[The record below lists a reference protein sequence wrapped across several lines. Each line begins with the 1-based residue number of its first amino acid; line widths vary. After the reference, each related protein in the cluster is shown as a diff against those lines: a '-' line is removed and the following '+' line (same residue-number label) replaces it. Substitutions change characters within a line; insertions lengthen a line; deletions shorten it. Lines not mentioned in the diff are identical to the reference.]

1 MSPEKQSAGSMLL
14 HSDLQKKINM
24 VTNIKFQIN
33 NQQFM
38 KQLADVS
45 KENKSI
51 VYGSQTILPLK
62 QNKLRSRKNIST
74 NSQIQYQ
81 KHQITQHVF
90 GQNLT
95 KNAISSHSIAL
106 NERRSPRMHSS
117 QDDHLNITGM
127 SRKASI
133 HIKSPTATQDKTPNR
148 ISNED
153 IKQIQQLLFASQEII
168 IKDEVL
174 LQNPDPKQ

>member
-74 NSQIQYQ
+74 NS
-81 KHQITQHVF
+81 
-90 GQNLT
+90 
-95 KNAISSHSIAL
+95 
-106 NERRSPRMHSS
+106 
-117 QDDHLNITGM
+117 
-127 SRKASI
+127 
-133 HIKSPTATQDKTPNR
+133 
-148 ISNED
+148 
-153 IKQIQQLLFASQEII
+153 
-168 IKDEVL
+168 
-174 LQNPDPKQ
+174 